1 MNKIN
6 LYIFKITSKYLLIN
20 LLIVL
25 GLVLFINLIEI
36 ARNLTD
42 GNQNILNY
50 FQLTLFKIPSVIN
63 EILPFVIII
72 SISFLFRYLINNNEL
87 TSMRNI
93 GYSVFDIFLPV
104 GICIFLFGLF
114 NLFLL
119 NPVSTNLE
127 KKYEEIINKKNL
139 DVYSI
144 KISSDIMRIK
154 NINDKRG
161 LNFIEIKN
169 IDVNKMIA
177 NDITI
182 LKLDGLQDH
191 LIRAKDGKIK
201 DKKFHLNEVK
211 LFDINKNVY
220 DEKNKIILDL
230 NFSKENIIDSI
241 INFRYVPFYDYLSH
255 TKILQKFNLYSEEIS
270 LYYLSQILNPIF
282 LVILGFIVVGY
293 SAKFKRNE
301 NFFKI
306 LFIAILIGFAI
317 FFMREII
324 FKITLS
330 YNINFFFSYSII
342 FMLPFLFGLYKVLQI
357 END

>member
-6 LYIFKITSKYLLIN
+6 SYIFKITNRYVVIN

-25 GLVLFINLIEI
+25 SLVSFINLIEI

-42 GNQNILNY
+42 ENQKVLNY
-50 FQLTLFKIPSVIN
+50 FLLSLYKVPTIIN

-93 GYSVFDIFLPV
+93 GYSIFDIFLPV
-104 GICIFLFGLF
+104 GIYIFLFGLF

-119 NPVSTNLE
+119 NPFSANLE
-127 KKYEEIINKKNL
+127 KKYEEILNKKNS

-154 NINDKRG
+154 NINDDSG
-161 LNFIEIKN
+161 LNFIEIKK
-169 IDVNKMIA
+169 IDVNNMTA
-177 NDITI
+177 NDIII
-182 LKLDGLQDH
+182 LKLDGLNDQ
-191 LIRAKDGKIK
+191 LITAKNGKIK
-201 DKKFHLNEVK
+201 NKKFYLNKVR
-211 LFDINKNVY
+211 LFDIDQNNYIEKKNL
-220 DEKNKIILDL
+220 ILDL
-230 NFSKENIIDSI
+230 NFSKENIINSI
-241 INFRYVPFYDYLSH
+241 INFKNVPFYDYLNH
-255 TKILQKFNLYSEEIS
+255 TKTLKKFNIYSEEIS
-270 LYYLSQILNPIF
+270 LYYLSQILNPLF
-282 LVILGFIVVGY
+282 FVMLGFIVLGF

-306 LFIAILIGFAI
+306 LFIAILIGFMI
-317 FFMREII
+317 FFLREII

-330 YNINFFFSYSII
+330 YNINFFFSYVII
-342 FMLPFLFGLYKVLQI
+342 FMLPFLLGLYKVLQI

>member
-6 LYIFKITSKYLLIN
+6 SYIFRITNKYILIN

-25 GLVLFINLIEI
+25 SLVSFINLIEI
-36 ARNLTD
+36 ARNLTNE
-42 GNQNILNY
+42 NQNVLNY
-50 FQLTLFKIPSVIN
+50 FLLSLYRVPTIIN

-93 GYSVFDIFLPV
+93 GYSIFDIFLPV
-104 GICIFLFGLF
+104 GIYIFLFGLF

-119 NPVSTNLE
+119 NPISANLE
-127 KKYEEIINKKNL
+127 KKYEEILNKKNS

-154 NINDKRG
+154 NINDELG
-161 LNFIEIKN
+161 LNFIEIKK
-169 IDVNKMIA
+169 IDVNNMIV
-177 NDITI
+177 NDIII
-182 LKLDGLQDH
+182 LKLDGLKDE
-191 LIRAKDGKIK
+191 LITAKNGKIK
-201 DKKFHLNEVK
+201 NQKFHLNEVR
-211 LFDINKNVY
+211 LFDIDKNNY
-220 DEKNKIILDL
+220 TEKNSLILDL
-230 NFSKENIIDSI
+230 NFSKENIINAI
-241 INFRYVPFYDYLSH
+241 INFKNVPFYDYFSH
-255 TKILQKFNLYSEEIS
+255 SKTLKKFNLYSEEIS
-270 LYYLSQILNPIF
+270 LYYLSQILNPLF
-282 LVILGFIVVGY
+282 FVMLGFIVLGF

-306 LFIAILIGFAI
+306 LFIAILIGFMI
-317 FFMREII
+317 FFLREII

-330 YNINFFFSYSII
+330 YNINFFFSYGII
-342 FMLPFLFGLYKVLQI
+342 FMLPFLLGLYKVLQI